1 MRHLQL
7 LSLLALFAFN
17 ASAQNVGIGTLTPS
31 DQLHTT
37 GTVRFEKYKAPTTRM
52 MQIDS
57 SGRLVVTAAGAVASN
72 TTAQAMAD
80 NGCAAGNGITS
91 TIVVSGQ
98 ATAVPSS
105 RIAVRVNITHTF
117 DGDLKIFLIPPGGGF
132 VLALANN
139 AGSSGDNFTNTIF
152 TDQALTS
159 VMAGTAPFTGQYRPS
174 GNTTGCLLTG
184 TVLGTFAGIGGGN
197 IVPDG
202 TWTLKVFDNAGGDIG
217 TLNNWSISFTGPES
231 ITTADENNYIPKFSA
246 GNLVA
251 SNIYQSA
258 GNSNIGIGT
267 VNPTA
272 KLEVN
277 GTMKI
282 TNGSQGLGKVL
293 TSDAAGL
300 ASWSP
305 LPVTPSY
312 WAASGA
318 DIYNSNTG
326 NVGIGNTNPR
336 APLSFASALGNKI
349 ALWGNADGT
358 HYGIGVAGGGLQLY
372 ADGPGSDV
380 LFGHGS
386 SNSFTE
392 KMRVKGNGN
401 VGIGTNNPTAT
412 LDVVRGTGT
421 NGTARFYGTTYA
433 SHFNYDVGEETFIRG
448 GKVSS
453 EVSIN
458 DLGTG
463 NVKIAVAGGN
473 VGIGTNNPGF
483 KLEVFS
489 PGFGILQNDGTVAV
503 GSYIDATG
511 GWLGTTTNHSL
522 NLFTNNTQQARLTT
536 DGNFGIGITNPTAT
550 LDVVR
555 GTGTNGT
562 ARFRGSQYASHFN
575 YAGGEQTYIRGG
587 LAASDVYINDQGTG
601 NIRIADAG
609 GNVGIGLVNGTNPT
623 AKLHVNGTMKITD
636 GSEGDKKVLT
646 SDAAGNATW
655 QSAAYGN
662 TRFMFLC
669 NRYNFN
675 PTTKFTQ
682 YNFGTTTSVI
692 LGNALVITINKAGLY
707 HFDFHSFSEVDAG
720 GVGGGEMIINSGT
733 NNILNSQSHKHD
745 TPVNR
750 TASSGDKSLDMYLG
764 GSETLEFRFPGY
776 YVSGVF
782 CRSSFTVSGHL
793 IAE

>member
-251 SNIYQSA
+251 SSMSQPA
-258 GNSNIGIGT
+258 GSINIGIGLTNPVASLQVTRGTGVGGTAQFDGTQNSSSFNSGVAENT
-267 VNPTA
+267 VIRGGKTGSEVIINDIGTGNVRIADVGGNVGIGIGIPTA
-272 KLEVN
+272 KLHVN
-277 GTMKI
+277 GAMKI

-305 LPVTPSY
+305 LPVTSSY

-318 DIYNSNTG
+318 DIYNSNAG

-349 ALWGNADGT
+349 ALWGNADGA

-386 SNSFTE
+386 SSSFTE

-433 SHFNYDVGEETFIRG
+433 SHFNYAVGEE
-448 GKVSS
+448 
-453 EVSIN
+453 
-458 DLGTG
+458 
-463 NVKIAVAGGN
+463 
-473 VGIGTNNPGF
+473 
-483 KLEVFS
+483 
-489 PGFGILQNDGTVAV
+489 
-503 GSYIDATG
+503 
-511 GWLGTTTNHSL
+511 
-522 NLFTNNTQQARLTT
+522 
-536 DGNFGIGITNPTAT
+536 
-550 LDVVR
+550 
-555 GTGTNGT
+555 
-562 ARFRGSQYASHFN
+562 
-575 YAGGEQTYIRGG
+575 TYIRGG
-587 LAASDVYINDQGTG
+587 LATSEVLINDQGTG
-601 NIRIADAG
+601 NVRIADLG
-609 GNVGIGLVNGTNPT
+609 GNVGIGIPQPGSPTLKLDVNGRMRIRHLGETAGLWFNKSTNLNNEGSFIGLRNDQQFGVFGDGSWKF
-623 AKLHVNGTMKITD
+623 AIDNADGTMYV
-636 GSEGDKKVLT
+636 GSPNLDSE
-646 SDAAGNATW
+646 
-655 QSAAYGN
+655 
-662 TRFMFLC
+662 
-669 NRYNFN
+669 N
-675 PTTKFTQ
+675 P
-682 YNFGTTTSVI
+682 
-692 LGNALVITINKAGLY
+692 AL
-707 HFDFHSFSEVDAG
+707 
-720 GVGGGEMIINSGT
+720 GVGYKLRVYGKIISEEVRVQLKTAWPDYVFSKNYKLRSLPEIEKYIKENNHLPNMPAAAEVEKSGIALGEMQTKMMEKIEELTLYLIEANKK
-733 NNILNSQSHKHD
+733 IMLLQDEMKHIKK
-745 TPVNR
+745 R
-750 TASSGDKSLDMYLG
+750 K
-764 GSETLEFRFPGY
+764 
-776 YVSGVF
+776 
-782 CRSSFTVSGHL
+782 
-793 IAE
+793 